1 MRRHTHVNQT
11 RKRKIDLGDFV
22 QVDVFT
28 DTGKSF
34 SFLFRQHQ
42 RHILA
47 HFAPLLAFELDV
59 RAGGCCARH
68 TSNCAKGVPKTGKR
82 VNKGG
87 IPEWCCFRGLPH
99 KGLAWP
105 VALKFH

>member
-1 MRRHTHVNQT
+1 MRRHTHVNQA

-68 TSNCAKGVPKTGKR
+68 TSNCAKGGLKPENGTT
-82 VNKGG
+82 KGACWNG
-87 IPEWCCFRGLPH
+87 AAFVVCPI
-99 KGLAWP
+99 KG
-105 VALKFH
+105 